1 MKIRSLLAILA
12 LAFAT
17 GAQADE
23 IGQFETCV
31 NIDGDIYSV
40 GDAGCASEDSVGA
53 DIDDNIGASG
63 LGSVIIMLSGVGDYL
78 VSMIVDYEIDEGV
91 NTFFNEFG
99 ASGGALA
106 GGQSW
111 EIDEPGYLFGD
122 IYDNFLDSTL
132 DNTNGVPGGLED
144 DVSMGLG
151 WDFSLADGE
160 TAVVSFFLSENQPGS
175 GFWLNHVD
183 PDSQYGYYFSST
195 LEIRGDEPAGVPE
208 PGTLLLLGA
217 GLLGLAAS
225 RRRKQRL
232 S

>member
-17 GAQADE
+17 GVQADE
-23 IGQFETCV
+23 IGQYETCV
-31 NIDGDIYSV
+31 NINGDTFSV
-40 GDAGCASEDSVGA
+40 GEAGCLGGDPTSP
-53 DIDDNIGASG
+53 DIDDNIAASG
-63 LGSVIIMLSGVGDYL
+63 FGSVIVMLTGVGDYL
-78 VSMIVDYEIDEGV
+78 VSMFVDYDIDQDT

-99 ASGGALA
+99 VSGGALA
-106 GGQSW
+106 GGQGW
-111 EIDEPGYLFGD
+111 EIDEPGWSFGD
-122 IYDNFLDSTL
+122 IVDNFFDSTF
-132 DNTNGVPGGLED
+132 DNSNGVPSGLED

-151 WDFSLADGE
+151 WDFSLEDGE
-160 TAVVSFFLSENQPGS
+160 TAVISFFLSENQPGS

-225 RRRKQRL
+225 RRRRQRL

>member
-17 GAQADE
+17 GVQADE
-23 IGQFETCV
+23 IKQVETCV
-31 NIDGDIYSV
+31 NINGDTFSV
-40 GDAGCASEDSVGA
+40 GEAGCLGGDPTSP
-53 DIDDNIGASG
+53 DIDDNIAASG
-63 LGSVIIMLSGVGDYL
+63 FGSVIVMLTGVGDYL
-78 VSMIVDYEIDEGV
+78 VSMFVDYEIDEDT
-91 NTFFNEFG
+91 NTYFNEFG
-99 ASGGALA
+99 VSGGAPA

-111 EIDEPGYLFGD
+111 EIDEPGYFFGD
-122 IYDNFLDSTL
+122 IVDNFFDSTF
-132 DNTNGVPGGLED
+132 DNSNGVPSGLED

-151 WDFSLADGE
+151 WDFSLEDGE
-160 TAVVSFFLSENQPGS
+160 TAVISFFLSENQPGS

-225 RRRKQRL
+225 RRRRQRL